1 MYHSIVLFSPSS
13 NVNSGLHP
21 TRSYALELSNAL
33 DNAPTGLEVSNL
45 ISFGCHPIILKINF
59 ATSVIVYLD
68 PVPRFIG
75 VQISNSF
82 GGFNCAT
89 NYIFYICKISFLS
102 SISPNFV
109 WIHFFNCFIN

>member
-75 VQISNSF
+75 VQSVILSAALIVPLTISS
-82 GGFNCAT
+82 T
-89 NYIFYICKISFLS
+89 YVKSLS
-102 SISPNFV
+102 RSEE
-109 WIHFFNCFIN
+109 HT